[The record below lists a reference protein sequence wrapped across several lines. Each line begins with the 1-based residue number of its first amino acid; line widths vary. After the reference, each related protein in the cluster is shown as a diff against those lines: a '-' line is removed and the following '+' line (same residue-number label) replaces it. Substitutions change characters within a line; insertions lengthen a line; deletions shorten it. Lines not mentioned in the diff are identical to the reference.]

1 MTSSSISISRHLVS
15 AMAVAV
21 VLLTVVG
28 CGAERAAQDVTT
40 QPPVAAQASVT
51 TPASPD
57 AAPPAPSDSAPLA
70 LSDMARA
77 GEELFNA
84 NCSLCHGANAS
95 GTDQG
100 PTLIDRIY
108 HPGHHSDFSFRNAV
122 GKGVRQHHWTFGD
135 MPPVATVSADDVEQ
149 IICYV
154 RELQRANGIF
164 EGDGFATVC

>member
-1 MTSSSISISRHLVS
+1 MTRGRNSFSRPLV
-15 AMAVAV
+15 ATVAAAV

-28 CGAERAAQDVTT
+28 CGDETTTQDATT
-40 QPPVAAQASVT
+40 QPPLAAQVSVT
-51 TPASPD
+51 SP
-57 AAPPAPSDSAPLA
+57 AAPDT
-70 LSDMARA
+70 ARA
-77 GEELFNA
+77 GEELFSA
-84 NCSLCHGANAS
+84 NCSLCHGGNAS
-95 GTDQG
+95 GTSQG

-135 MPPVATVSADDVEQ
+135 MPPVATVSADDVEM

-164 EGDGFATVC
+164 EGDAFATVC